1 MEIEPGILDGV
12 RVIDIA
18 TGHAGSM
25 CAQLLAEY
33 GADVIKVE
41 PPEGAPGRGEAS
53 FAVWNRSK
61 RSVALDSLGS
71 DKDVFAD
78 LLANSDVLLHDLSAE
93 DAEMHRLDT
102 DELQKSHPQIIACA
116 ISGFPAD
123 HQHAELPADDF
134 LVLALSGLLDE
145 HPSTVR
151 DGPAYLRFPLGQ
163 WGATWLAATGIV
175 AQLLARKR
183 GRSHS
188 HVATSLLQGALVP
201 GAMLWHDAD
210 THQASLDAGNSKKK
224 RATLFQ
230 CADGVWLHLMHHPDD
245 MPTMQDAF
253 KAMGPESVKAANAAA
268 GPQRKFPNYGANIEA
283 FKSRSSSAWLS
294 ELWAADV
301 PAQAAVAMG
310 EAYKDEQA
318 RICGYAVKVTDPILG
333 ETMQPGPP
341 VQVAPAG
348 RVRSAAPKLDADRA
362 QILIN
367 KTRPL
372 ATAKGPATLPLLGL
386 VVLDFGI
393 FLAGPLASML
403 LADLGADV
411 IKVEPIGGDPMRIN
425 ESAFTGCQRN
435 KRCIAL
441 DLKKPE
447 SRQIVERLV
456 QRADVVH
463 HNLRLPAASRLGLD
477 YASLQQINP
486 RLIYSHV
493 SAYGPTGPRK
503 DWPGYDQLFQAQ
515 CGWEIAGAGENNPP
529 IWHRFGMMDH
539 QSALAS
545 LFATLLGL
553 LQREVTDK
561 GQAVSASLLGASMLT
576 LSETVQLSD
585 GTLTPVAKL
594 DSEQL
599 GITDSKR
606 LFACADGWVAAIAEE
621 QPTPSAD
628 ALAKLTVDEAV
639 SKLQALGIKVAPV
652 LTNQAKAF
660 LSNPAYKA
668 AGLVAEY
675 SHARYGNLRQPGAF
689 WKFHGVQPEFKR
701 GPPERGEHSEEIL
714 TEIGFPRNEID
725 ALLDCG
731 AITCG

>member
-41 PPEGAPGRGEAS
+41 PPEGAPGRGDAS

-61 RSVALDSLGS
+61 QSVALDFFGS
-71 DKDVFAD
+71 DHKVFAG
-78 LLANSDVLLHDLSAE
+78 LLANSEVLVHDLTAE
-93 DAEMHRLDT
+93 DAATHQLDT
-102 DELQKSHPQIIACA
+102 HELQKSHPQLIACA
-116 ISGFPAD
+116 ISGFPAE
-123 HQHAELPADDF
+123 HEHADLPADDF
-134 LVLALSGLLDE
+134 LMLAVSGLLDE

-163 WGATWLAATGIV
+163 WGATWLAVTGIV
-175 AQLLARKR
+175 AQLLARKH
-183 GRSHS
+183 GGTHS
-188 HVATSLLQGALVP
+188 HVATSLFQGALVP

-210 THQASLDAGNSKKK
+210 THQSSLDAGNSKTK
-224 RATLFQ
+224 RPTLFQ

-245 MPTMQDAF
+245 MPTMQQAF
-253 KAMGPESVKAANAAA
+253 KAMGHEAVRAANDVA
-268 GPQRKFPNYGANIEA
+268 GPQRKFPNYGANVEA
-283 FKSRSSSAWLS
+283 FRTRASSAWLPD
-294 ELWAADV
+294 LWAADV

-318 RICGYAVKVTDPILG
+318 RSCGYAVKVNDPILG
-333 ETMQPGPP
+333 ETYQPGPP

-348 RVRSAAPKLDADRA
+348 RVRCAAPELDADREHVRF
-362 QILIN
+362 N
-367 KTRPL
+367 KTLPPEI
-372 ATAKGPATLPLLGL
+372 AQGPATLPLKGL

-411 IKVEPIGGDPMRIN
+411 IKVEPVGGDPMRIN

-435 KRCIAL
+435 KRCIAI
-441 DLKKPE
+441 DLKNPE
-447 SRQIVERLV
+447 SRPIIERLV
-456 QRADVVH
+456 KRADVVH
-463 HNLRLPAASRLGLD
+463 HNLRLPAAGRLGLD
-477 YASLQQINP
+477 YASIKSINP
-486 RLIYSHV
+486 RAIYSHV

-515 CGWEIAGAGENNPP
+515 CGWEIAGAGENNAP
-529 IWHRFGMMDH
+529 IWHRFGMIDH

-594 DSEQL
+594 DNEQL
-599 GITDSKR
+599 GVAESKR
-606 LFACADGWVAAIAEE
+606 LFACTDGWIAAIAEH
-621 QPTPSAD
+621 QPAPSAD
-628 ALAKLTVDEAV
+628 TLAKLTVNEAI
-639 SKLQALGIKVAPV
+639 SELQALGIEVVPV
-652 LTNQAKAF
+652 LTDQAKAF
-660 LSNPAYKA
+660 LSNPAYQA

-675 SHARYGNLRQPGAF
+675 PHAHYGKLRQPGAF

-714 TEIGFPRNEID
+714 TELGFPRNEID